1 MEERIALNEKKVKE
15 TGSKYPYI
23 GHYIIHQLEI
33 PKSVAEDCIN
43 EMNQT
48 GFEID
53 FEQKDQDSILVRA
66 SKWET
71 LTYIEYQCELMA
83 LYSKKYN
90 GKYIGW
96 TVSDV
101 LRNWMYD

>member
-1 MEERIALNEKKVKE
+1 
-15 TGSKYPYI
+15 
-23 GHYIIHQLEI
+23 
-33 PKSVAEDCIN
+33 
-43 EMNQT
+43 MNQT

-90 GKYIGW
+90 GKYNGW

-101 LRNWMYD
+101 LYLETGCTIE